1 MMLQIS
7 ITRCQIEPEIHSF
20 PTMYGKGDGGGDGG
34 HLHPPAGEDDE
45 DDRGVAD
52 HGGQGDRAVEQ
63 RDHDHL
69 AQLRND
75 NCTSSLVEPTFQ

>member
-1 MMLQIS
+1 MDADDDYDDL
-7 ITRCQIEPEIHSF
+7 HSS
-20 PTMYGKGDGGGDGG
+20 
-34 HLHPPAGEDDE
+34 AGEYDE
-45 DDRGVAD
+45 DDGGVAED
-52 HGGQGDRAVEQ
+52 GGEGDRAVEQ